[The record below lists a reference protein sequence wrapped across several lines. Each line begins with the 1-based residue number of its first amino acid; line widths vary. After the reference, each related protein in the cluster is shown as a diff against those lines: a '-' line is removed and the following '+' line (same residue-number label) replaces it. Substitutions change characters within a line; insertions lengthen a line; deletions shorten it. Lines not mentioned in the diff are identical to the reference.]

1 MATRPATAPAAA
13 PITLALPVSAQL
25 ANIQLRAAA
34 AAAVFVGA
42 PPGEQ
47 DAADAMAAAYDLTPA
62 ETRVL
67 ATLLAGRTLA
77 ETAGTLGIAPTTAK
91 THLDRIFGKTGVSRQ
106 SELLL
111 LATRIASP
119 ARATT

>member
-1 MATRPATAPAAA
+1 
-13 PITLALPVSAQL
+13 
-25 ANIQLRAAA
+25 
-34 AAAVFVGA
+34 VFVGA